1 MRRIIKNSLLYD
13 LEPDLVKEWHPSANG
28 ALTPRKVTIGH
39 AKKVWWICRDSH
51 EWQATIKSR
60 MNGNG
65 CPICGKK
72 VSNSRPRKD
81 IHFSDT
87 RIKDKRTTTTSK
99 SSAAIF
105 EPEPV
110 DFSLGHD
117 FRNSI
122 RYQMKATA
130 VLESPATG
138 HFFYADVKN
147 FSAGGMGFEVDAC
160 INPGTKIL
168 IKLDRPLFESDQM
181 NYDSEIKWC
190 KVLDG
195 EDQISSTHGL
205 GAQFI

>member
-1 MRRIIKNSLLYD
+1 MRRVIKNSLLYD
-13 LEPDLVKEWHPSANG
+13 MEPDLVKEWHPSANG
-28 ALTPRKVTIGH
+28 SLTPRKVTIGY

-51 EWQATIKSR
+51 EWRATIKSR
-60 MNGNG
+60 MNGSG
-65 CPICGKK
+65 CPICSKK
-72 VSNSRPRKD
+72 LSNSIPREVID
-81 IHFSDT
+81 SSDT
-87 RIKDKRTTTTSK
+87 KINAKRSTTTSR
-99 SSAAIF
+99 STAAIF

-117 FRNSI
+117 FRNSR

-147 FSAGGMGFEVDAC
+147 FSAGGIGFEVDAC

-168 IKLDRPLFESDQM
+168 IKLDRPLFKSDQM
-181 NYDSEIKWC
+181 KYDSIIKWC
-190 KVLDG
+190 KVMDE
-195 EDQISSTHGL
+195 EDQMSSTHGL